1 LRALLVL
8 ALAFAAAACSEWNE
22 RTARFAT
29 YAEYAASDSG
39 PSRALPADLVPRSA
53 RDIVVKQ
60 NIDTTEVEATFSFAP
75 ADQAAL
81 VEPFLS
87 YDQRQLRIAER
98 EGAVPAGTL
107 ASPSLML
114 RCGPGP
120 MEFLQLEG
128 QRARYWTSVDRERRA
143 ESCTNRAASSG
154 L

>member
-1 LRALLVL
+1 LRTLLVL

-22 RTARFAT
+22 RTARFTT

-39 PSRALPADLVPRSA
+39 PSRALPTDLVPRSA

-60 NIDTTEVEATFSFAP
+60 NIDTTEVEATFTFDP